1 MTEQSQRREG
11 SPGEDLGTRH
21 GRLIN
26 FKEHLGW
33 ESGPVALLTQGDLKP
48 TWRSTGSQWHVCL
61 SRGQAEFCAT
71 VLREEM
77 ELQEI
82 PPWKEFTGA
91 DRLHGGMLA
100 PSVLAAGTLPGV
112 TGSLPSVRRTS
123 LAPLVL
129 FGFCLVLEG
138 KVGGC
143 DDSQESGTRWLN
155 FCKIHRGSACQKN
168 PIKPELVG
176 SSIVL

>member
-1 MTEQSQRREG
+1 M
-11 SPGEDLGTRH
+11 GTRH
-21 GRLIN
+21 GLLIN
-26 FKEHLGW
+26 FKERLGW
-33 ESGPVALLTQGDLKP
+33 ESGAVARLTQGDLKP
-48 TWRSTGSQWHVCL
+48 TWRSTGSQWLVCL
-61 SRGQAEFCAT
+61 SQGQVEFCAT

-82 PPWKEFTGA
+82 PPWKKFTGA
-91 DRLHGGMLA
+91 DRLHGGVLA
-100 PSVLAAGTLPGV
+100 LSVLAAATLPGI

-143 DDSQESGTRWLN
+143 DDSQESGTRWLKLLQN
-155 FCKIHRGSACQKN
+155 SQGLCLSKKKTPQN
-168 PIKPELVG
+168 LNE
-176 SSIVL
+176 